1 MDKRVKNEGDSFVD
15 AKGSVVFYNNPENM
29 PKLTKAMILK
39 ARQTGI
45 NRKYSEDDLLRIFK
59 KTLK

>member
-1 MDKRVKNEGDSFVD
+1 MDKNKLTLIEKKAD
-15 AKGSVVFYNNPENM
+15 
-29 PKLTKAMILK
+29 KLTKAMILK

-45 NRKYSEDDLLRIFK
+45 NRKHSEDDLLRIFK